1 MHSEP
6 TGIFWS
12 YMTKSQWISVL
23 KLATM
28 WTFKEIRNLAIQKL
42 TMETMG
48 AIELVL
54 LAKQFN
60 VPQWLRSGYQTLA
73 ARSEMLSIEEAEKLS
88 YLTAIL
94 LFQVREQVRADTNW
108 AGARRASYRLPE
120 IYIAETLT
128 VIERVFERELRQMER
143 EYNQYLVPC
152 QVVSGVPY
160 ALAM

>member
-6 TGIFWS
+6 TGSFWR
-12 YMTKSQWISVL
+12 YMTKSQWKSVL

-28 WTFKEIRNLAIQKL
+28 WTFKEIRSLAIQNL
-42 TMETMG
+42 TKETMG

-73 ARSEMLSIEEAEKLS
+73 ARSEMLSIKEAEQLS

-94 LFQVREQVRADTNW
+94 LFQVREQVREDANW
-108 AGARRASYRLPE
+108 VGARRRYPE
-120 IYIAETLT
+120 ISIAETSA

-143 EYNQYLVPC
+143 EYNRYLVPC
-152 QVVSGVPY
+152 
-160 ALAM
+160 